1 MGQATKQDI
10 EYFFF
15 DTFNKW
21 EKHEKLLST

>member
-1 MGQATKQDI
+1 MVQTIKQGI
-10 EYFFF
+10 EYFSF